1 MRGQIIEKSKDVYLI
16 RIETK
21 KNGKRKTLFSK
32 TVRGKKVD
40 AHKLLTEKLSELDKG
55 LFVASAKETLADYLT
70 RWLET
75 VTKFQVTESTFE
87 NYKLIVRVH
96 IAPRIGEVRLSELR
110 KADVQNFY
118 NKMTADLTG
127 ARTVRLTHAVLHS
140 ALNEAVR
147 LNMIPFNPASKSKL
161 PKWTRKEITV
171 LTAEQAKAFSKAS
184 KDALQGSA
192 LIFALETGMRPE
204 EYLALKWTDLDLEK
218 GAATVSRTLKRR
230 KKDAENCTWYF
241 GKPKTKRSWR
251 TVPLSARLIQILKA
265 HRRVQL
271 EQKML
276 LGAAYQKHELV
287 FATEI
292 GTPFYIENLRNRDF
306 KKTIKAI
313 GLSENALTL
322 YGLRHTC
329 ATLLLIAGINPK
341 VVAERLGHT
350 SVTMT
355 LDTYSH
361 VLPTMQETATEK
373 LSSYLY
379 G

>member
-16 RIETK
+16 RIESK

-32 TVRGKKVD
+32 TVHGKKSD

-55 LFVASAKETLADYLT
+55 LFVSSAKETIGDYLT

-75 VTKFQVTESTFE
+75 VTKHQVTEATFE
-87 NYKLIVRVH
+87 NYKMIVRVH
-96 IAPRIGEVRLSELR
+96 IKPQIGDVRLSDLR

-118 NKMTADLTG
+118 NKMTTDGNG

-147 LNMIPFNPASKSKL
+147 LNLISFNPASKSKL
-161 PKWTRKEITV
+161 PKWVRKDIIV
-171 LTAEQAKAFSKAS
+171 LTQQQAKAFSKAAE
-184 KDALQGSA
+184 DVPQGCALV
-192 LIFALETGMRPE
+192 FALETGMRPE
-204 EYLALKWTDLDLEK
+204 EYLALKWTDLNLDN
-218 GAATVSRTLKRR
+218 GTATVSKTLKRR
-230 KKDAENCTWYF
+230 KKDADNRTWYF
-241 GKPKTKRSWR
+241 GKPKTKQSWR
-251 TVPLSARLIQILKA
+251 TVPLSAYLIQMLRA
-265 HRRVQL
+265 HRRTQL
-271 EQKML
+271 EAKL
-276 LGAAYQKHELV
+276 LMGANYEKHDLV
-287 FATEI
+287 FASEI
-292 GTPFYIENLRNRDF
+292 GSPVHLENFRNRHF
-306 KKTIKAI
+306 KKTLKAI

-329 ATLLLIAGINPK
+329 ATLLLIAGVNPK
-341 VVAERLGHT
+341 IVSERLGHS

-373 LSSYLY
+373 LSSFLY
-379 G
+379 A